1 MVYSNFCKQAELKNL
16 EKLRRIML
24 KILQIVNFGK
34 NKLDVANIHEMCS
47 NLHIMSF
54 LIVKFGEYFIIG
66 LIVKNTSYG

>member
-1 MVYSNFCKQAELKNL
+1 
-16 EKLRRIML
+16 ML